1 LISRRGLFTL
11 DFHRLRSAAD
21 PDRPRPAADE
31 GWLRVHRT
39 AMACR
44 VEVTL
49 AREDACHVGAASEAL
64 NEADRVE
71 ALLTVFRDSSE
82 LSRINREAARG
93 CEAVDDEVLG
103 LLQRCAQLHAE
114 TDGAFDVTSTP
125 LSRCW
130 GFLSREGRV
139 PTGAEVDRARAAV
152 GMSRVTFDGERGSVS
167 FDGGGVELNLN
178 AIGKGYALDRMARV
192 LRRLGIDRALLSAG
206 SSSVL
211 AVGAPRGGWPV
222 DLRSPLVAGRI
233 ARLRLRDGALGTSG
247 AGEQFVMEDGRRY
260 GHVIDPRTGW
270 PARGVLS
277 ASVVTHD
284 AAAADALST
293 AFLVG
298 GPALAQRYCDRHPG
312 TLALLTLDDDTG
324 RAHVYGRYPGAIAED

>member
-1 LISRRGLFTL
+1 LISRRALFTL
-11 DFHRLRSAAD
+11 DF
-21 PDRPRPAADE
+21 DRPRPVSDP

-49 AREDACHVGAASEAL
+49 APEDAAHVGAAGEAL

-82 LSRINREAARG
+82 LSRINREAAGG
-93 CEAVDDEVLG
+93 CEGVDDEVLA

-130 GFLSREGRV
+130 GFLHRDARV
-139 PTGAEVDRARAAV
+139 PSDADLDRARASV
-152 GMSRVTFDGERGSVS
+152 GMSRVALDGESGSVR
-167 FDGGGVELNLN
+167 FDSDGMELNLN

-192 LRRLGIDRALLSAG
+192 LRAHGVDRALLSAG
-206 SSSVL
+206 SSSIL

-222 DLRSPLVAGRI
+222 DLRSPLVPRRI
-233 ARLRLRDGALGTSG
+233 ARVQLRDGALGTSG
-247 AGEQFVMEDGRRY
+247 AGEQFVIADGTRY

-277 ASVVTHD
+277 ASVITRD

-298 GPALAQRYCDRHPG
+298 GSALAERYCERHPD
-312 TLALLTLDDDTG
+312 TLALLTLDDGTG
-324 RAHVYGRYPGAIAED
+324 HAHAYGRYAGAIVED